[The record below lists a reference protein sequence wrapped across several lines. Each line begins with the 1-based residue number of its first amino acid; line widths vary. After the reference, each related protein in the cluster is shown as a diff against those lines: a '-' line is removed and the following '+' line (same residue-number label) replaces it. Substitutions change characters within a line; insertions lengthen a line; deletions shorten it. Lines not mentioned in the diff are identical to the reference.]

1 MGDITIDPENTAVVF
16 TDPQVV
22 ALKPE
27 RVMGDKIGDIVT
39 ENSVLEK
46 LARVQGAAREADALD
61 PATMMRDMV
70 GDLVKE
76 NEIVEKLSNLQD
88 AAREGDVP
96 VFYSPH
102 YYDDAE
108 FESWQELNTID
119 QLMFDARMYDVD
131 EVGSDIV
138 SELEPDDNTFVLSPH
153 KHLSGFWANDIQA
166 QLTKRGIDTIVIA
179 GMYANLC
186 VESHLRDA
194 VENGYEV
201 LVVTDATGAL
211 SEKMLDAARINYEMI
226 AHETADTDEVTTRLS
241 MASSKSEAVE
251 AGED

>member
-1 MGDITIDPENTAVVF
+1 MGEVTIESESTAVVF

-27 RVMGDKIGDIVT
+27 KVMGDKVGDLVK
-39 ENSVLEK
+39 ENDILEK
-46 LARVQGAAREADALD
+46 LADLQGTAREADALD
-61 PATMMRDMV
+61 PVTMMRDML

-76 NEIVEKLSNLQD
+76 NAIVEKLANLRD
-88 AAREGDVP
+88 AAREGDIP

-102 YYDDAE
+102 YYKNDE
-108 FESWQELNTID
+108 FESWRELNTID
-119 QLMFDARMYDVD
+119 QLMFDTRMYDVD
-131 EVGSDIV
+131 DEGSNIV
-138 SELEPDDNTFVLSPH
+138 TELEPDNNTFVLSPH

-166 QLTKRGIDTIVIA
+166 QLTKRNIDTIVLA

-194 VENGYEV
+194 VENGYKV

-211 SEKMLDAARINYEMI
+211 SKKMLEAAKVNYEMI
-226 AHETADTDEVTTRLS
+226 AHETAETDDVTARLS

-251 AGED
+251 AGEE

>member
-1 MGDITIDPENTAVVF
+1 MGDVTIDSENTAVVF

-22 ALKPE
+22 ALKP
-27 RVMGDKIGDIVT
+27 RSVIGDK
-39 ENSVLEK
+39 
-46 LARVQGAAREADALD
+46 
-61 PATMMRDMV
+61 V

-76 NEIVEKLSNLQD
+76 NDIPEKLANMIGAAHETDAIDLTTVMRDMLGDLVKENDIVEKLASLQE
-88 AAREGDVP
+88 AAREGEVP

-102 YYDDAE
+102 YYDNAE
-108 FESWQELNTID
+108 FESWRELNTID
-119 QLMFDARMYDVD
+119 QLMFDTRMYDVN
-131 EVGSDIV
+131 EKGSNIV

-153 KHLSGFWANDIQA
+153 KHLSGFWANDIQV
-166 QLTKRGIDTIVIA
+166 QLTKRNIDTIVLA

-211 SEKMLDAARINYEMI
+211 SEKMLDAAKINYEMV
-226 AHETADTDEVTTRLS
+226 AHETADTDDVTTRLS
-241 MASSKSEAVE
+241 RASSKSKAV
-251 AGED
+251 GPDED

>member
-1 MGDITIDPENTAVVF
+1 MADVTIDPENTAVVF

-27 RVMGDKIGDIVT
+27 RVLGDKTADIVK
-39 ENSVLEK
+39 ENDVREK
-46 LARVQGAAREADALD
+46 LADLQDAARETDALD
-61 PATMMRDMV
+61 PVTVMRDML

-76 NEIVEKLSNLQD
+76 NEIVEKLADLQD

-102 YYDDAE
+102 YYEDAE

-131 EVGSDIV
+131 ENGSNIV

-166 QLTKRGIDTIVIA
+166 QLTKRGIDTIVLA

-194 VENGYEV
+194 IENGYEV

-211 SEKMLDAARINYEMI
+211 SEKMLDAARTNYEMI
-226 AHETADTDEVTTRLS
+226 AHETADTDDVVTRLS
-241 MASSKSEAVE
+241 MASSKNEAVE

>member
-1 MGDITIDPENTAVVF
+1 MGDVTIDPENTAVVF

-27 RVMGDKIGDIVT
+27 NVMRDKVGDLVK
-39 ENSVLEK
+39 ENDVLEK
-46 LARVQGAAREADALD
+46 LADLQDAAQEADALD
-61 PATMMRDMV
+61 PATMVRDLL
-70 GDLVKE
+70 GNLVKE
-76 NEIVEKLSNLQD
+76 NEVIEKLASLQE

-131 EVGSDIV
+131 EEGSNIV

-166 QLTKRGIDTIVIA
+166 QLTKRNIDTIVLA

-211 SEKMLDAARINYEMI
+211 SKKMLEAAQTNYEMI
-226 AHETADTDEVTTRLS
+226 AHETAETDDVTTRLS
-241 MASSKSEAVE
+241 MASSKSDAVE
-251 AGED
+251 ASED